1 MIKLFR
7 HIRKRLVTENKFS
20 KYLLYAIG
28 EIILVV
34 IGILIALSLNNW
46 NTEDRNK
53 KIVTKNSKILIE
65 NLEKDSVFCKS
76 KILAIQKQE
85 NDLSSLQARLSSRK
99 ATLDTLIKIARY
111 EFNPLA
117 LTINF
122 QNENAYKTMVL
133 SGEVNLF
140 DSQLTQTIYDLYR
153 KHEFIEKVSE
163 DNFKVYVDAVQN
175 YQESYSLNVGINTIN
190 GPLQDL
196 LWQDVSAKDLIAKF
210 DKLTVAKRI
219 NYGRKADLEKMLKE
233 TSALL
238 VELRKI
244 ENQ

>member
-7 HIRKRLVTENKFS
+7 NIRKNLLNEGKTT
-20 KYLLYAIG
+20 KYFKYAIG
-28 EIILVV
+28 EIVLVV

-46 NTEDRNK
+46 NTDNANK
-53 KIVTKNSKILIE
+53 KITTKNSKILIE
-65 NLEKDSVFCKS
+65 NLEKDSVFCRNR
-76 KILAIQKQE
+76 ILAIQKQE
-85 NDLSSLQARLSSRK
+85 DELSSLQARLSSRT
-99 ATLDTLIKIARY
+99 ATLDTLIKIVRY
-111 EFNPLA
+111 EFNPLTV
-117 LTINF
+117 TINF
-122 QNENAYKTMVL
+122 QNENAYNTMVL
-133 SGEVNLF
+133 SGEINLF

-175 YQESYSLNVGINTIN
+175 YQETYSLNVGINTIN
-190 GPLQDL
+190 GHLQDL
-196 LWQDVSAKDLIAKF
+196 LWQDVNAKDLIAKF

-219 NYGRKADLEKMLKE
+219 NYSRKANLEKMLIE

>member
-7 HIRKRLVTENKFS
+7 NFRKQLLNEGKTT
-20 KYLLYAIG
+20 KYFKYAIG
-28 EIILVV
+28 EIVLVV

-46 NTEDRNK
+46 NTDNANK
-53 KIVTKNSKILIE
+53 KVVLKNSRTLIA
-65 NLEKDSVFCKS
+65 NLEKDSVFIKR
-76 KILAIQKQE
+76 KIQEIQKQE
-85 NDLSSLQARLSSRK
+85 DDLSSLQARLSSRE

-111 EFNPLA
+111 EFHPLT

-140 DSQLTQTIYDLYR
+140 DSQLTQAIYDLYR

-163 DNFKVYVDAVQN
+163 DNFKVYVNAVQN

-190 GPLQDL
+190 GHLQDL
-196 LWQDVSAKDLIAKF
+196 LWQDVNAKDLIAKF

-233 TSALL
+233 NRALL
-238 VELRKI
+238 VELRKF

>member
-1 MIKLFR
+1 MLKFFR
-7 HIRKRLVTENKFS
+7 HIRQRLVKENKFS

-46 NTEDRNK
+46 NTENSNK

-65 NLEKDSVFCKS
+65 NLEKDSVFCKN

-85 NDLSSLQARLSSRK
+85 DDLSSLQARLSSRK

-111 EFNPLA
+111 EFNPLT

-140 DSQLTQTIYDLYR
+140 DSQLTQAIYDLYR

-190 GPLQDL
+190 GHLQDL
-196 LWQDVSAKDLIAKF
+196 LWQDVSAKNLIAKF

-219 NYGRKADLEKMLKE
+219 NYGRKADLEKMLLE
-233 TSALL
+233 TSTLL
-238 VELRKI
+238 VKLRKI